1 MHGAT
6 PDASGRNIVCTNVP
20 VGTYKRVYRNTVEM
34 SENSENHL
42 KAIVRGRQA
51 AERNRV
57 RQRVEKVAEK
67 AQRELKATEKS
78 ERGSQSL
85 VISANCIDVRARGQ

>member
-1 MHGAT
+1 MLPAETLYVQMFQLEHI
-6 PDASGRNIVCTNVP
+6 SGF
-20 VGTYKRVYRNTVEM
+20 YRNTVEM

-42 KAIVRGRQA
+42 KAILSERQA

-67 AQRELKATEKS
+67 PQGEGKATKKS
-78 ERGSQSL
+78 ERAG
-85 VISANCIDVRARGQ
+85 NRG